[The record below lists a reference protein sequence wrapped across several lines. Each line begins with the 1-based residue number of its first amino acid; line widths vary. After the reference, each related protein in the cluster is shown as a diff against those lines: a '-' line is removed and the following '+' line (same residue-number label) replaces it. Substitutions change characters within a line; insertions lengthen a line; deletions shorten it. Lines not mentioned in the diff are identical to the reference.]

1 MLVRRL
7 SRACKLVVANT
18 VGSAGTVRNS
28 TSTERN
34 GQRQIASKADAINTR
49 TTDHRATE
57 QRDLGFSHELRGQS
71 GNDVNER
78 RRELY

>member
-1 MLVRRL
+1 
-7 SRACKLVVANT
+7 

-34 GQRQIASKADAINTR
+34 GQRQIVSTADAVNTR

-57 QRDLGFSHELRGQS
+57 QRDLGISYELREQS
-71 GNDVNER
+71 GNELDER
-78 RRELY
+78 